1 MQEAV
6 AKERRA
12 RRRAEH
18 AADEAR
24 DEKDAAVMAAQRK
37 LDSTEAAL
45 AARERW
51 VAQLELR
58 LEKEKREVREMY
70 CVCMCMW
77 YVCAAF
83 EMTMAWWMQGRE
95 AVFRV
100 GVSSVLRLVS

>member
-37 LDSTEAAL
+37 LDSTEASL
-45 AARERW
+45 AARELW

-70 CVCMCMW
+70 CVCVCVCFLPITVCYLKNYYTL
-77 YVCAAF
+77 YV
-83 EMTMAWWMQGRE
+83 MTAYRQLD
-95 AVFRV
+95 
-100 GVSSVLRLVS
+100 VLSIAT